1 MMRDQTITLVFSFFL
16 LFSSVPASSKAAS
29 PSNRVVITF
38 GSFSERESALF
49 VAQDQG
55 FFRKYDLDAKLIH
68 VRSGPVALSALS
80 AGESHF
86 YNGSATGSTLGAIA
100 GGLDAVFIA
109 GLINKLTGAFVVNP
123 VIKIPADLKGKKIGA
138 FPGSTAAL

>member
-1 MMRDQTITLVFSFFL
+1 MMRDQTITLVFGFFL

-29 PSNRVVITF
+29 APTRVVITF

-86 YNGSATGSTLGAIA
+86 YNGSATRSTLRAPAA
-100 GGLDAVFIA
+100 GGGAVFFS
-109 GLINKLTGAFVVNP
+109 GAV
-123 VIKIPADLKGKKIGA
+123 A
-138 FPGSTAAL
+138 

>member
-1 MMRDQTITLVFSFFL
+1 MMRVEAITLVFGLFL
-16 LFSSVPASSKAAS
+16 LFSFVSASSKAAS
-29 PSNRVVITF
+29 PSNRVVITL

-55 FFRKYDLDAKLIH
+55 FFRKYDLDAKLVH

-80 AGESHF
+80 ASESHF

-109 GLINKLTGAFVVNP
+109 GLLINSRGPSWLTP
-123 VIKIPADLKGKKIGA
+123 RSKPPLI
-138 FPGSTAAL
+138 